1 MIHRVVLGSIE
12 RFIGVITEHFAGAFP
27 TWLAPEQVRVMP
39 MTDRNVPCSQEVVD
53 QLTKAGFRVTMDDR
67 NEKIGYKIREAQVH
81 KVPYMIVIGDK
92 DEEKGIISVRE
103 RKTGKTTPMEL
114 AEFIEKLTYE
124 VKEKLR

>member
-1 MIHRVVLGSIE
+1 
-12 RFIGVITEHFAGAFP
+12 
-27 TWLAPEQVRVMP
+27 
-39 MTDRNVPCSQEVVD
+39 MTAV
-53 QLTKAGFRVTMDDR
+53 G
-67 NEKIGYKIREAQVH
+67 G
-81 KVPYMIVIGDK
+81 K